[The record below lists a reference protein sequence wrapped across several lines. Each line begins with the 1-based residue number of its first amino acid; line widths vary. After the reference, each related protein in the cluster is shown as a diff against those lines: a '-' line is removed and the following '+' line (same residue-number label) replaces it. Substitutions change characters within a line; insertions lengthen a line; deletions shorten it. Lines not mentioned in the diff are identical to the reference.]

1 MKRSLRY
8 ALLASALF
16 WAGSSA
22 GAEPPQP
29 RPTTAAERGSKPT
42 SEVNPLRPVLSSG
55 APAARPTRVH
65 ASHRVDVIAP
75 GEKVE
80 TILDRMRAD
89 RPALPVDGTRAA
101 PPPVRSMDRHDPQNP
116 AGAPGSGPGPGHF
129 PTHGQPSTTSGP
141 TYPQHSPDHVHHR

>member
-8 ALLASALF
+8 AALLASALL

-22 GAEPPQP
+22 RAEPPQP
-29 RPTTAAERGSKPT
+29 RPTAAASQSTPAAD
-42 SEVNPLRPVLSSG
+42 PLRPVLSSG
-55 APAARPTRVH
+55 TTAARPTRVH

-101 PPPVRSMDRHDPQNP
+101 PPPVRSMDRRDSQGP
-116 AGAPGSGPGPGHF
+116 PGGPGPGHF
-129 PTHGQPSTTSGP
+129 PTLGPPSPPSGSSP
-141 TYPQHSPDHVHHR
+141 PPRSPDRVHR

>member
-8 ALLASALF
+8 ALLAPALF

-29 RPTTAAERGSKPT
+29 RATAAAESSSLPIRK
-42 SEVNPLRPVLSSG
+42 VDPLRPVLSSG
-55 APAARPTRVH
+55 APAVRRTRVH

-89 RPALPVDGTRAA
+89 RPALRMDGTRAA
-101 PPPVRSMDRHDPQNP
+101 PPPMRSMDRRDSQGP
-116 AGAPGSGPGPGHF
+116 SEGPGPGHF
-129 PTHGQPSTTSGP
+129 PTHGQPSPTSGS
-141 TYPQHSPDHVHHR
+141 TYPKRSPDHVHHR